1 MSFQNVLATITAL
14 GLGAILSKVFEYAS
28 DRQKT
33 KEQTKHDFKQTRY
46 KAIILLMYS
55 LLDFEKHN
63 KTLLLNNRN
72 FKDKAELWEELKTE
86 WTNMTLYASD
96 DVVRAMKKFLQNP
109 TLDTYNVTTLS
120 MRKDLYNIKTKLTL
134 EDLKLD

>member
-1 MSFQNVLATITAL
+1 MSFQNLLATLTAL
-14 GLGAILSKVFEYAS
+14 GLGAILTKFFEYAS

-55 LLDFEKHN
+55 LLDFEKQN
-63 KTLLLNNRN
+63 KMLQQNNRH
-72 FKDKAELWEELKTE
+72 FTDKTELWEELKAE

-96 DVVRAMKKFLQNP
+96 NVVRAMKQFLREP
-109 TLDTYNVTTLS
+109 TLDSYNVTTLA

-134 EDLKLD
+134 EDLRLD

>member
-14 GLGAILSKVFEYAS
+14 GLGALLTKIFEYIS

-55 LLDFEKHN
+55 LLDFEKQN
-63 KTLLLNNRN
+63 KMLQQNNRN
-72 FKDKAELWEELKTE
+72 FKDKTELWDELKAE

-96 DVVRAMKKFLQNP
+96 EVVRVMKKFLQAP
-109 TLDTYNVTTLS
+109 TLDTYNVTTLA